1 MITKKRPLESLDV
14 VHAIIQQKNFHEHF
28 KRYFRESR
36 VSEEDADI
44 ANVLQ
49 FWSA

>member
-1 MITKKRPLESLDV
+1 MITEKTFGKPRRCPCNNSTEKLINTLRGIFE
-14 VHAIIQQKNFHEHF
+14 I
-28 KRYFRESR
+28 R
-36 VSEEDADI
+36 VWEEDADI